1 VAELTITV
9 RQADD
14 GLDIRVGFES
24 DADTLP
30 HEHEA
35 DHRRPVGRLFP
46 GLAVVDDPEARVRVR
61 REKPALDPV
70 VG

>member
-1 VAELTITV
+1 VAEVTIIV
-9 RQADD
+9 RPLAG

-35 DHRRPVGRLFP
+35 EHRRLVGRLFP
-46 GLAVVDDPEARVRVR
+46 GLVVVDDPEARVRVR
-61 REKPALDPV
+61 RERPARDPV